1 MSLYRAHCLE
11 IVPDIYKAFI
21 QAYFCA
27 FKPGIDPGLP
37 QANFIDVIFSFSDY
51 SCLPHIWVFFYY
63 EWLGEQSNF
72 LCTERRVLRKVT
84 TEVGA
89 KERINMFLSQNKT
102 QQ

>member
-11 IVPDIYKAFI
+11 TVPEIYKAFI
-21 QAYFCA
+21 QAHFCA

-63 EWLGEQSNF
+63 EWLGSSQISYA
-72 LCTERRVLRKVT
+72 LKKRVLRKVT
-84 TEVGA
+84 AEAGA
-89 KERINMFLSQNKT
+89 KGRTNIFPSHNKT
-102 QQ
+102 Q